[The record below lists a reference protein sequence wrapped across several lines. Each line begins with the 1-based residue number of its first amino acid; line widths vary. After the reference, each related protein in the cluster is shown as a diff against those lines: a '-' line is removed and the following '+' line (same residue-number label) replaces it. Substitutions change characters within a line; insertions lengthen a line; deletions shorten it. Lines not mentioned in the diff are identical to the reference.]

1 MRESNKKKKKSRSR
15 LQGHLRCFT
24 RIVSHLYSCK
34 LYPHVCTAPCH
45 YQPRTE
51 QQGRLHFLHFMH
63 KNSQRFSPV
72 LNCWHAVLPAVCDA
86 KLCQVEK
93 AGYTLFCSRNTVLP
107 SRFIQTSVSLL
118 SVSQNSNYVCFWKPQ
133 VPRH

>member
-1 MRESNKKKKKSRSR
+1 MRKQLKKQKRQVKVTRSFAGFHPHR
-15 LQGHLRCFT
+15 LSFVFMQTIPT
-24 RIVSHLYSCK
+24 RMH
-34 LYPHVCTAPCH
+34 CTLPLPE
-45 YQPRTE
+45 QNRTE
-51 QQGRLHFLHFMH
+51 QGQLHFLHFMH

-72 LNCWHAVLPAVCDA
+72 LICWHAVLPAVCDA

-118 SVSQNSNYVCFWKPQ
+118 SVSHNSNYVCFWKPQ